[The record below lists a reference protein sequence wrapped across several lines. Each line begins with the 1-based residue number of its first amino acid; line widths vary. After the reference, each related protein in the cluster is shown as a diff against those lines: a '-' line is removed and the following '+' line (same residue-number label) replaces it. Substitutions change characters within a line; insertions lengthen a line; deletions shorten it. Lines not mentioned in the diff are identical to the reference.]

1 MLRRMNR
8 VNQLIS
14 DAENFSAGR
23 INHFH
28 PPHPPP
34 LIAHFE
40 DGDCAMHSVYFI
52 DSVVIQVVT
61 LAMALFNDMVQLS
74 CNSTPMHYEA
84 ILQ

>member
-1 MLRRMNR
+1 MNR

-28 PPHPPP
+28 PPLHPPP
-34 LIAHFE
+34 LIAHLE
-40 DGDCAMHSVYFI
+40 DGDCVMHSVYFI
-52 DSVVIQVVT
+52 DNVVSLVVT